1 MNLQEKVEQEMFL
14 AVKGKNKSRLSD
26 LRLINAA
33 IHNKEID
40 LKRSLDEA
48 EFLQL
53 LSTMVKQRNDSIE
66 QFKNGGRMDL
76 VEKEEAEL
84 CVIREFMPAQMSQE
98 DILSEIERAIQEVG
112 AATTKDMGRVM
123 KVLMPRITGRADGK
137 AVGEQVKARLSG

>member
-1 MNLQEKVEQEMFL
+1 
-14 AVKGKNKSRLSD
+14 
-26 LRLINAA
+26 
-33 IHNKEID
+33 
-40 LKRSLDEA
+40 
-48 EFLQL
+48 
-53 LSTMVKQRNDSIE
+53 MVKQRNDSIE
-66 QFKNGGRMDL
+66 QFKIGGRMDL